1 MRLKLCWKPCA
12 GSPARHKFISP
23 FCTAADEGISGTKMA
38 KRDGLLSMLAD
49 CERGLIDYIIV
60 KSISRFS
67 RNTVESIETVRKLC
81 SMGIYI
87 LFEKENIDTGK
98 MEGEL
103 LLSILSSLAESESHS
118 ISENEI
124 WSIQK
129 RFRNGTFKISYPPYG
144 YDYIDGE
151 MVVNPEQSE
160 IVKWIFTEVLRSI
173 FLNSTLL

>member
-1 MRLKLCWKPCA
+1 
-12 GSPARHKFISP
+12 
-23 FCTAADEGISGTKMA
+23 
-38 KRDGLLSMLAD
+38 
-49 CERGLIDYIIV
+49 
-60 KSISRFS
+60 
-67 RNTVESIETVRKLC
+67 
-81 SMGIYI
+81 MGIYI

-129 RFRNGTFKISYPPYG
+129 ISYPPYG

>member
-1 MRLKLCWKPCA
+1 
-12 GSPARHKFISP
+12 
-23 FCTAADEGISGTKMA
+23 
-38 KRDGLLSMLAD
+38 
-49 CERGLIDYIIV
+49 
-60 KSISRFS
+60 
-67 RNTVESIETVRKLC
+67 
-81 SMGIYI
+81 MGIYI

-173 FLNSTLL
+173 FNLVMTVPGIRSFAAIVAWMREGCKAMVGLTVTQEVGFR

>member
-1 MRLKLCWKPCA
+1 M
-12 GSPARHKFISP
+12 
-23 FCTAADEGISGTKMA
+23 
-38 KRDGLLSMLAD
+38 
-49 CERGLIDYIIV
+49 
-60 KSISRFS
+60 
-67 RNTVESIETVRKLC
+67 
-81 SMGIYI
+81 
-87 LFEKENIDTGK
+87 
-98 MEGEL
+98 
-103 LLSILSSLAESESHS
+103 LSILSSLAESESHS

-151 MVVNPEQSE
+151 MVVNLEQSE

>member
-1 MRLKLCWKPCA
+1 
-12 GSPARHKFISP
+12 
-23 FCTAADEGISGTKMA
+23 
-38 KRDGLLSMLAD
+38 
-49 CERGLIDYIIV
+49 
-60 KSISRFS
+60 
-67 RNTVESIETVRKLC
+67 
-81 SMGIYI
+81 MGIYI

-173 FLNSTLL
+173 FLNSTLLWQCRVSDPLPLLLHGWEMVARRWLVWRLLKK

>member
-1 MRLKLCWKPCA
+1 
-12 GSPARHKFISP
+12 
-23 FCTAADEGISGTKMA
+23 
-38 KRDGLLSMLAD
+38 
-49 CERGLIDYIIV
+49 
-60 KSISRFS
+60 
-67 RNTVESIETVRKLC
+67 
-81 SMGIYI
+81 MGIYI

-151 MVVNPEQSE
+151 MVVNSEQSE

-173 FLNSTLL
+173 FSTQPCYDSAGYPILCRYCCMDKRWLQGDGWFDGYSRSRVQIGFD